1 MIKKL
6 RSVLFVLMTLLS
18 YQSHA
23 QWGTAVLFQYD
34 ANGDRIR
41 RWVVIDALLKVR
53 PNDSSAADTVVIKKD
68 DPFVKPGTDS
78 DNAKIVVRAYP
89 NPTTDQLTIE
99 NLTWKE
105 GNHVRVML
113 YTMGGDFISGKNLA
127 GAKDNI
133 SLQGLSP
140 GTYQLIYYLNS
151 QVITVWKIVK
161 L

>member
-6 RSVLFVLMTLLS
+6 RSILFILVTLLS

-23 QWGTAVLFQYD
+23 QYGEAILFQYD
-34 ANGDRIR
+34 ANGGRIK
-41 RWVVIDALLKVR
+41 RWHVIDAFLKVGSTHR
-53 PNDSSAADTVVIKKD
+53 DSTTSDTINVAKD
-68 DPFVKPGTDS
+68 NPFKNGDS
-78 DNAKIVVRAYP
+78 AKIVVKAYP
-89 NPTTDQLTIE
+89 NPTTDALTIE
-99 NLTWKE
+99 SLTWKD
-105 GNHVRVML
+105 GNHVTAML
-113 YTMGGDFISGKNLA
+113 YTIKGDFISAKNLTS
-127 GAKDNI
+127 AKDNI

>member
-6 RSVLFVLMTLLS
+6 RNVLFVLVTLLS

-53 PNDSSAADTVVIKKD
+53 PKDSSLVDTVVVKKD
-68 DPFVKPGTDS
+68 YPFTKLGSDS
-78 DNAKIVVRAYP
+78 SKIVVRAYP

-105 GNHVRVML
+105 SGHVTVML
-113 YTMGGDFISGKNLA
+113 YTMSGDFISAKNLA

-140 GTYQLIYYLNS
+140 GTYELIYYLNS
-151 QVITVWKIVK
+151 QIITVWKIIK